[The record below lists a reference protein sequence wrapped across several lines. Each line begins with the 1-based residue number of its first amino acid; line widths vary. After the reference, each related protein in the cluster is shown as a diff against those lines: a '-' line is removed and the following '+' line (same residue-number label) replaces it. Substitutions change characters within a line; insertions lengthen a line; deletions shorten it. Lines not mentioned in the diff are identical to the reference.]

1 MSKKSL
7 GLLIRRL
14 RKEKGLSFRKLAD
27 RLKEIDDKNAVSYV
41 NIVHIEN
48 GRIETK
54 REVLVLLAE
63 ALDYNVD
70 ALLAQAEQVG
80 NDIEEIIINKSDI
93 VPDFLRSAKN
103 LSKKNW
109 NELSKIV
116 NKMNKNND

>member
-116 NKMNKNND
+116 NEMNKSND

>member
-7 GLLIRRL
+7 GLLIRKL

-63 ALDYNVD
+63 ALDYDVD
-70 ALLAQAEQVG
+70 ALLAQADQVG

-103 LSKKNW
+103 LSKKDW
-109 NELSKIV
+109 NELSIIV
-116 NKMNKNND
+116 NKMNKSND

>member
-80 NDIEEIIINKSDI
+80 NDIEKIILNKSDI

-103 LSKKNW
+103 LSKKDW
-109 NELSKIV
+109 NKLSIIV
-116 NKMNKNND
+116 NKMNKK

>member
-103 LSKKNW
+103 LSKKDW

>member
-7 GLLIRRL
+7 GLLIRKL

-63 ALDYNVD
+63 ALDYDVD

-103 LSKKNW
+103 LSKKDW
-109 NELSKIV
+109 NELSIIV

>member
-80 NDIEEIIINKSDI
+80 NDIEKIILNKSDI

-103 LSKKNW
+103 LSKKDW

>member
-7 GLLIRRL
+7 GVLIRKL
-14 RKEKGLSFRKLAD
+14 RKEKDLSFRKLAD

-80 NDIEEIIINKSDI
+80 NDIEKIILNKSDI

-103 LSKKNW
+103 LSKKDW

>member
-7 GLLIRRL
+7 GVLIRKL

-80 NDIEEIIINKSDI
+80 NDIEKIILNKSDI

-103 LSKKNW
+103 LSKKDW

>member
-7 GLLIRRL
+7 GVLIRKL

-116 NKMNKNND
+116 NEMNKSND

>member
-7 GLLIRRL
+7 GVLIRKL

-63 ALDYNVD
+63 ALDYDVD

>member
-7 GLLIRRL
+7 GLLIRKL

-63 ALDYNVD
+63 ALDYDVD

-103 LSKKNW
+103 LSKKDW
-109 NELSKIV
+109 NKLSIIV